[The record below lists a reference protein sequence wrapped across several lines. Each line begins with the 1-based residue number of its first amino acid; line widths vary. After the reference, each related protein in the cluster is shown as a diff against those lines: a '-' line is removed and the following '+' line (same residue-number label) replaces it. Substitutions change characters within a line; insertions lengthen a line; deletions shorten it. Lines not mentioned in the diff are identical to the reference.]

1 MRIFSKGL
9 SLEIIFLSKRF
20 LSVLSH
26 KLKPVKL
33 FHRKEKDYGL
43 KDRNFRNCQFLQI
56 SDDVIL

>member
-9 SLEIIFLSKRF
+9 SLEIICLSKRF

-33 FHRKEKDYGL
+33 DYGL
-43 KDRNFRNCQFLQI
+43 RDRYFRNCQFLQI
-56 SDDVIL
+56 FDDVIL